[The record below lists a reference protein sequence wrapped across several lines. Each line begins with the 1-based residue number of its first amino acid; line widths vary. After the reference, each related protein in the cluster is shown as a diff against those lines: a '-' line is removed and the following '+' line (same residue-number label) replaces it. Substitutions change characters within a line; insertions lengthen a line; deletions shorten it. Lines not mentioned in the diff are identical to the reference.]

1 MNKIQALGAELDGL
15 KSAIQ
20 AGDDAAM
27 DRAETIINDELPKAK
42 RAAELAKAITGGK
55 VQPEADDAPAKT
67 LGEFAVKNL
76 DLSGIRRGTSRTA
89 ATGYGF
95 KAATDPHTAPTVPVL
110 NTELPARDRNT
121 SVRDLF
127 GSVEISGNAYTYFI
141 EGALEGATGWPS
153 AIDEN
158 AAKPQIHMPYSPV
171 TVSLEKIAGWFYET
185 DELLEDAPWMASA
198 INNRGL
204 FALDSAIESY
214 LASELAQTSGIQS
227 VNSHTIGTPDA
238 ILQAIM
244 DIKTATGL
252 DADAILIN
260 PADYFAL
267 RSTKDQNDQYMGGG
281 FMYGPYGNGAVVPQ
295 PGIWGLNTVIT
306 NAIPPMSN
314 NGAIFVGAFRQ
325 AAEVVTK
332 ANAGARI
339 EIVTGDH
346 DDRTHNR
353 VTVVVEDRLAL
364 AVHMPAAFAVVA
376 DLGA

>member
-1 MNKIQALGAELDGL
+1 MELIKKLRAELEGL
-15 KSAIQ
+15 KAAIE
-20 AGDDAAM
+20 AGDESAM
-27 DRAETIINDELPKAK
+27 ERAEQILNVEIPRAQK
-42 RAAELAKAITGGK
+42 AAELAKAISGGK
-55 VQPEADDAPAKT
+55 PEQTDAEAKT
-67 LGEFAVKNL
+67 IGEYAVKNL

-127 GSVEISGNAYTYFI
+127 GRVEISGNAYTYFI
-141 EGALEGATGWPS
+141 EGDLEGADGWPS
-153 AIDEN
+153 IIDEN
-158 AAKPQIHMPYSPV
+158 DAKPQIHMPYTPDTV
-171 TVSLEKIAGWFYET
+171 TLDKVAGWFYET
-185 DELLEDAPWMASA
+185 DELLEDAPWLASA

-204 FALDSAIESY
+204 FELDKAIESY
-214 LASELAQTSGIQS
+214 LAAKLAQTSGIQS
-227 VNSHTIGTPDA
+227 VNSNAGVPDA

-244 DIKTATGL
+244 DIKTVTGL
-252 DADAILIN
+252 DADAIIIN
-260 PADYFAL
+260 PADYYAL
-267 RSTKDQNDQYMGGG
+267 RSEKDGNDQYMGGG

-306 NAIPPMSN
+306 NAIPPTSS
-314 NGAIFVGAFRQ
+314 GGGIFVGAFRQ

-376 DLGA
+376 DLGSE